1 MYNSWKKSRNYRRV
15 IDENGNVIPVITVD
29 GVDVE
34 VTEEVYA
41 FYVKTD
47 CHEQYEEKRDFKKLV
62 SLDEMLERHIPVE
75 SLYGYC
81 SPGVE
86 DDALDAD
93 EAKRTLERIASV
105 WPNLNEKERGVIQA
119 LFLDGFSVREYA
131 KQCGLH
137 HSTMEERRD
146 KAIDKLRRLCG

>member
-47 CHEQYEEKRDFKKLV
+47 CHEQYEEKRDFKTLV
-62 SLDEMLERHIPVE
+62 SLD
-75 SLYGYC
+75 
-81 SPGVE
+81 
-86 DDALDAD
+86 
-93 EAKRTLERIASV
+93 
-105 WPNLNEKERGVIQA
+105 
-119 LFLDGFSVREYA
+119 
-131 KQCGLH
+131 
-137 HSTMEERRD
+137 
-146 KAIDKLRRLCG
+146 

>member
-1 MYNSWKKSRNYRRV
+1 MYDWKKSSNYRRV
-15 IDENGNVIPVITVD
+15 IDENGNVTPVITVD

-47 CHEQYEEKRDFKKLV
+47 CHECYKEKRDSKKLT

-81 SPGVE
+81 SPGFE

-119 LFLDGFSVREYA
+119 LFIDGLSVREYA
-131 KQCGLH
+131 KRCGLH

-146 KAIDKLRRLCG
+146 KALAKLRRWCR